1 LLRLL
6 DLPAFVREALVRG
19 DISMGHARAVATAPD
34 PEALAKE
41 IIAKGLSVRQT
52 EDRAR
57 RAKRPAGAPG
67 SGGRRADPDLE
78 ALERQLSDMLGL
90 RVKVANSGTAGSV
103 TLSYN
108 SLDQLDMI
116 CQRLSGEPI

>member
-1 LLRLL
+1 MLL
-6 DLPAFVREALVRG
+6 RG

-34 PEALAKE
+34 PEALARE
-41 IIAKGLSVRQT
+41 IAHKGLSVRQA
-52 EDRAR
+52 EKL
-57 RAKRPAGAPG
+57 AKRERPGPGHDIGRASARNAPT
-67 SGGRRADPDLE
+67 ADSDLA

-90 RVKVANSGTAGSV
+90 KVQVKHAGAGGTVALTYS
-103 TLSYN
+103 